1 MTEGVDFYWIPSE
14 YPVTDIRG
22 NKIDNSF
29 SPSCG
34 VLANAGEIPACLWSS
49 FPNYLSSRL
58 KAAASNTE
66 TIFLEIA

>member
-34 VLANAGEIPACLWSS
+34 VLANAGEIPACL
-49 FPNYLSSRL
+49 
-58 KAAASNTE
+58 
-66 TIFLEIA
+66 